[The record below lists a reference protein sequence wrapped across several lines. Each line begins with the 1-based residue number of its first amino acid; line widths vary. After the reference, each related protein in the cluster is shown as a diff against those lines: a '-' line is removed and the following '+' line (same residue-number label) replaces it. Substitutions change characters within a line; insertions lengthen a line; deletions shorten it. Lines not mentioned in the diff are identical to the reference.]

1 MKVTVTANA
10 NASSRTKSRLREHPG
25 EFELVRTDNVQC
37 LGGRLAHDLR
47 HPDGWFGWIPADEV
61 EVQSVN

>member
-10 NASSRTKSRLREHPG
+10 NASSRTRNRLREHPG
-25 EFELVRTDNVQC
+25 EFELVRTESVHFFE
-37 LGGRLAHDLR
+37 GRLAHDLR

-61 EVQSVN
+61 EVQSAN